1 MSRKSNLFDEE
12 SQHASPTS
20 KTPIHSVPSTIS
32 PNDSEREIFNRMT
45 QAAAEDLLNRDDDNN
60 TVLNIATLQRMVLF
74 QLQLK
79 IIEKTSPIIQRRF
92 GSSNPLDDI
101 ALRKAL
107 TDYGNSE
114 TSISFSEAGLISTD
128 LAQAVRDWDL
138 MVEYGRKA
146 DGDLTRDPFC
156 ITSKWEL
163 VSEAMNNAGLLEKG
177 GIYHF
182 GSLDRKIGLFKQR
195 NQMNRDRSWREFTL
209 RFSIAIFGGLA
220 LIGPMLLMVLH
231 NDLVTAL
238 TTTSVAVF
246 LISVVI
252 SIYSTAAPEGVVA
265 TIAAYAA
272 VLVVFVGT
280 IQPNSSAAS

>member
-107 TDYGNSE
+107 TDY
-114 TSISFSEAGLISTD
+114 
-128 LAQAVRDWDL
+128 AQAVRDWDL